1 MEEIHQPIATESGGA
16 PPHPFA
22 VGDKVCIVGTWRP
35 VVVPVVGTVARVCPG
50 ETYDVWAK
58 FGQREYPF
66 RADELALALDVEG
79 AEAIAATATEPVP
92 APRPAQPSATRVGVG
107 VLLGLALGIIT
118 GVAAVPPTV
127 ETVTITRTITH
138 DVPPVCV
145 TAINAGSIER
155 ELRKEWE
162 TQAEFARQHTVL
174 MVDAESKGNADLTLT
189 EQRLANEA
197 ALKRDA
203 AEFARIG
210 AHQSADEN
218 GDLCLTHTEPVAAT
232 TKVVAR

>member
-1 MEEIHQPIATESGGA
+1 MNA
-16 PPHPFA
+16 PFKVGDRVCA
-22 VGDKVCIVGTWRP
+22 VGKHLPRWGVGIVDSLTTGGP
-35 VVVPVVGTVARVCPG
+35 
-50 ETYDVWAK
+50 YDLWVRYGSDT
-58 FGQREYPF
+58 FPF
-66 RADELALALDVEG
+66 RFDEVAHAMDDANVLA
-79 AEAIAATATEPVP
+79 TPTEPIP
-92 APRPAQPSATRVGVG
+92 APRPAQPSTTRVGVG

-118 GVAAVPPTV
+118 GILAAPPTV
-127 ETVTITRTITH
+127 ETVTITRTITQ